1 MNPDIARV
9 VKSGGE
15 PVTTS
20 LEQSSLIG
28 TGSADAGNQGAAD
41 RQRTRRIV
49 LRRIAFLV
57 VIIVAL
63 TLVAYRMGWFDLQR
77 ATAAIARLQSG
88 RNTFTVGVI
97 FFVLFAVTTA
107 VGFPALPFTVAGGAI
122 FGHLIGS
129 ALSWAAALVGTMLG
143 YALARG
149 VGRET
154 ARRWIARKQVGAAL
168 TQSTSF
174 NTLLRLRL
182 VPVIPLS
189 VVNFAAGLARTRFDI
204 YVAAS
209 AIGILPAT
217 VIFAY
222 FADSLVR
229 GLQGAKS
236 HAYWDV
242 GVASGLL
249 LLVSLVPA
257 ILGRGR
263 RAEGRGLE

>member
-1 MNPDIARV
+1 M
-9 VKSGGE
+9 
-15 PVTTS
+15 TTS
-20 LEQSSLIG
+20 LERSSLIG
-28 TGSADAGNQGAAD
+28 TTSADADNRGATD
-41 RQRTRRIV
+41 RHRTRRV
-49 LRRIAFLV
+49 VFLRIALLGGI
-57 VIIVAL
+57 VIAL
-63 TLVAYRMGWFDLQR
+63 SFVAYRMGWFDLRR
-77 ATAAIARLQSG
+77 ATAAIARLQTG
-88 RNTFTVGVI
+88 RNTFTVAAI

-129 ALSWAAALVGTMLG
+129 ALSWVAALVGTMLG

-174 NTLLRLRL
+174 HTLLRLRL

-189 VVNFAAGLARTRFDI
+189 VVNFAAGLAKTRFDT

-229 GLQGAKS
+229 GLQGARA
-236 HAYWDV
+236 HAFWDV
-242 GVASGLL
+242 GIASGLL
-249 LLVSLVPA
+249 LLLSLLPV
-257 ILGRGR
+257 IVGRGR
-263 RAEGRGLE
+263 KVEGSG